1 MGRSDDPPQGLE
13 ARRARCYR
21 GAMVLTAN
29 TRGALL
35 MMASMASFAFGD
47 ACVKALS
54 GDIPLSQLLTL
65 RGILATAFIAVLAYR
80 LNALRFGLPGRD
92 WALIATRSSAEVGAA
107 YFFLTALAHMPLAN
121 ITAILQMLPLTIT
134 LGSAVFFGEP
144 VGWRRWAAIGLGF
157 VGMLLIV
164 RPGTEGFNAWSIYAL
179 IAVVCVTL
187 RDLTTRRMSAQVP
200 SLTVTFCA
208 SLAVLVFA
216 SIWSLGQEWAPLTPR
231 TGGLVLAAS
240 LFIIGGY
247 SFSVFV
253 MRVGDISF
261 VAPFRYTSLIIAL
274 ILGFV
279 FFGEWPGL
287 LTQIG
292 AAIIVATGLFTL
304 WREARLTRQA
314 NTLRT

>member
-1 MGRSDDPPQGLE
+1 M
-13 ARRARCYR
+13 A
-21 GAMVLTAN
+21 LTDN
-29 TRGALL
+29 TRGAFL
-35 MMASMASFAFGD
+35 MMASMASFTFGD

-65 RGILATAFIAVLAYR
+65 RGIIATTFIALLAYR
-80 LNALRFGLPGRD
+80 LNALRFDFGRRD
-92 WALIATRSSAEVGAA
+92 WVLVVIRSLSEVAAA
-107 YFFLTALAHMPLAN
+107 YFFLTALFHMPLAN
-121 ITAILQMLPLTIT
+121 VTALLQMLPLTIT
-134 LGSAVFFGEP
+134 LGSAVFFGEA
-144 VGWRRWAAIGLGF
+144 VGWRRWAAIALGF

-179 IAVVCVTL
+179 IAVVCVTV
-187 RDLTTRRMSAQVP
+187 RDLTTRRMSAEVP

-216 SIWSLGQEWAPLTPR
+216 AFWSFGQEWQPLTLR
-231 TGGLVLAAS
+231 SGSLVLATS
-240 LFIIGGY
+240 LFIMGGY

-253 MRVGDISF
+253 MRVGEISF
-261 VAPFRYTSLIIAL
+261 VAPFRYTGLIMAL

-292 AAIIVATGLFTL
+292 AAIIVATGLFTF
-304 WREARLTRQA
+304 WREARLARQA
-314 NTLRT
+314 NTRRT